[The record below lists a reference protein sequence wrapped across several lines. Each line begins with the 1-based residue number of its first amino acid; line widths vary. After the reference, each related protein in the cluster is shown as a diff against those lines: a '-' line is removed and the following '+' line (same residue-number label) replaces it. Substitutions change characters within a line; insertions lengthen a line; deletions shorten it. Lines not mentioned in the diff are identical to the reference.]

1 MRKLINVI
9 ASFATLV
16 IFFLLPFGALM
27 VWDVPDRFD
36 ICAVS
41 PHVLSFQYGRDADG
55 GVDEGFTIERTRSSL
70 ASERE
75 QIVYVY
81 YPHDTDFS
89 GLRVR
94 VIGDVGGLDI
104 KYGEVFSHGILRK
117 RVGLKKIGG
126 DAGSLVFAVDEDD
139 LKGFPRVVLP
149 TKLAVALA
157 VAFVGLFLLVYAVQF
172 LKKAAYTL
180 GERIAP
186 SVVVAFLG
194 SAFVV
199 LALPVQSYLVNAS
212 MFEFPLGDLVLE
224 QGLVALAVFV
234 WLAAGLFVSTF
245 FFGRF
250 LHVVVLFALICAY
263 LETGVLASGLPPLN
277 GDAWIFRDPAR
288 IRTDSL
294 VLGGVMLLGLL
305 SYKYSRRYVVHIS
318 AALGVM
324 ILASMF
330 DVKKDKLSGEK
341 NYLSPGCCAK
351 LDAVR
356 NAVFSASRNVL
367 VLMLDSTPADVAG
380 VVARENPE
388 LMARFTGFVGYDK
401 NCGVHGDTL
410 HGLPGTATGLYFD
423 GKSETIAQYSNS
435 IFSEKSFLA
444 DYVKAGCSVSFLPNL
459 GNLGYS
465 SEHKPTGRVQT
476 ADDDDSLCV
485 LRPTTVTFGM
495 NLFQIVR
502 FRLAPFF
509 LKAEIL
515 NMTSVGGSACA
526 RFKSEKEVYPI
537 LERAKIDR
545 AIPLSLGFY
554 HTEGCH
560 FPITI
565 DRYGN
570 QLKEPRN
577 DYQGIIDETTYLMT
591 VVADFLD
598 TLRSRGL
605 YDNSAII
612 ITADHGTF
620 HGSMD
625 KKLPARVSTLL
636 WVKPER
642 ATEPYR
648 ASSLP
653 TSSQKISVLA
663 KALLAGP
670 LNQAAIDG
678 ILEAHD
684 RVYIGTKEYH
694 GEFFKY
700 VIDDDNNVVSCEA
713 LGFSD

>member
-1 MRKLINVI
+1 MRKLINAIVG
-9 ASFATLV
+9 FAAV
-16 IFFLLPFGALM
+16 GVFFILPLGLLSI
-27 VWDVPDRFD
+27 WDVPDRFD

-55 GVDEGFTIERTRSSL
+55 GADDGLAIERTRSSL

-94 VIGDVGGLDI
+94 VIGDVVGLDV
-104 KYGEVFSHGILRK
+104 KYGETFSHGILRK

-126 DAGSLVFAVDEDD
+126 DAGSLVLAVDEDD
-139 LKGFPRVVLP
+139 LKVLPRVVLP

-157 VAFVGLFLLVYAVQF
+157 VALVGLFLLVYAAQF
-172 LKKAAYTL
+172 LKKVGYTH

-186 SVVVAFLG
+186 SVAVAFLG

-224 QGLVALAVFV
+224 QGLVALAVFI

-245 FFGRF
+245 FFRRF

-277 GDAWIFRDPAR
+277 GDAWIFRDPVR

-294 VLGGVMLLGLL
+294 VLGGVMLLGVL

-330 DVKKDKLSGEK
+330 DIKKDKLSEEK
-341 NYLSPGCCAK
+341 NYLSSGCCAK

-356 NAVFSASRNVL
+356 NAVFSANRNVL

-423 GKSETIAQYSNS
+423 GKNETIAQYSNS

-465 SEHKPTGRVQT
+465 SEWKQIEKAEGGKVRAP
-476 ADDDDSLCV
+476 CV
-485 LRPTTVTFGM
+485 LQPTTVTFGM

-545 AIPLSLGFY
+545 TIPLSLGFY

-570 QLKEPRN
+570 QLKDPRN
-577 DYQGIIDETTYLMT
+577 DCQGIIDETTYMMT

-598 TLRSRGL
+598 NLRSRGL

-620 HGSMD
+620 LRSID

-636 WVKPER
+636 WVKPEG

>member
-1 MRKLINVI
+1 
-9 ASFATLV
+9 
-16 IFFLLPFGALM
+16 
-27 VWDVPDRFD
+27 
-36 ICAVS
+36 
-41 PHVLSFQYGRDADG
+41 
-55 GVDEGFTIERTRSSL
+55 
-70 ASERE
+70 
-75 QIVYVY
+75 
-81 YPHDTDFS
+81 
-89 GLRVR
+89 
-94 VIGDVGGLDI
+94 
-104 KYGEVFSHGILRK
+104 
-117 RVGLKKIGG
+117 
-126 DAGSLVFAVDEDD
+126 
-139 LKGFPRVVLP
+139 
-149 TKLAVALA
+149 
-157 VAFVGLFLLVYAVQF
+157 
-172 LKKAAYTL
+172 
-180 GERIAP
+180 
-186 SVVVAFLG
+186 
-194 SAFVV
+194 
-199 LALPVQSYLVNAS
+199 
-212 MFEFPLGDLVLE
+212 
-224 QGLVALAVFV
+224 
-234 WLAAGLFVSTF
+234 
-245 FFGRF
+245 
-250 LHVVVLFALICAY
+250 
-263 LETGVLASGLPPLN
+263 
-277 GDAWIFRDPAR
+277 
-288 IRTDSL
+288 
-294 VLGGVMLLGLL
+294 
-305 SYKYSRRYVVHIS
+305 
-318 AALGVM
+318 
-324 ILASMF
+324 
-330 DVKKDKLSGEK
+330 
-341 NYLSPGCCAK
+341 
-351 LDAVR
+351 
-356 NAVFSASRNVL
+356 
-367 VLMLDSTPADVAG
+367 
-380 VVARENPE
+380 
-388 LMARFTGFVGYDK
+388 
-401 NCGVHGDTL
+401 
-410 HGLPGTATGLYFD
+410 
-423 GKSETIAQYSNS
+423 
-435 IFSEKSFLA
+435 
-444 DYVKAGCSVSFLPNL
+444 
-459 GNLGYS
+459 
-465 SEHKPTGRVQT
+465 
-476 ADDDDSLCV
+476 
-485 LRPTTVTFGM
+485 
-495 NLFQIVR
+495 
-502 FRLAPFF
+502 
-509 LKAEIL
+509 
-515 NMTSVGGSACA
+515 MTSVGGSACA

-636 WVKPER
+636 WVKPEG